1 MRVKTGSRSGGRA
14 DWRRGFAALPW
25 RMPNFVLLDTSQ
37 PDITQ
42 LLVAM
47 LQARQAVARRSW
59 SHPQQAAGE
68 DWWADVLADPRARK
82 RDRRL
87 NMAIKQ
93 SLYRLADEPRT
104 TILVACSKCD
114 WKAAYHRNELIA
126 SRGAAYPMPSLLNEL
141 AKPGCARLGNQWDHC
156 GVYYVEPIGTVDAR
170 IAHAP
175 CPPIFGQA
183 IRW

>member
-1 MRVKTGSRSGGRA
+1 MVVARVCPAERDTTCELRVKTGVGQAVGPIGAGGSPRY
-14 DWRRGFAALPW
+14 RG

-47 LQARQAVARRSW
+47 LQARHAVAGRSW

-82 RDRRL
+82 RGRRVDT
-87 NMAIKQ
+87 AIKQ
-93 SLYRLADEPRT
+93 ATYRLADELRA

-114 WKAAYHRNELIA
+114 WKAAYGRNDLIA
-126 SRGAAYPMPSLLNEL
+126 SHSAECPMPSCSTNWRSQDVHGSETNGII
-141 AKPGCARLGNQWDHC
+141 AGCITLSRL
-156 GVYYVEPIGTVDAR
+156 EP
-170 IAHAP
+170 
-175 CPPIFGQA
+175 
-183 IRW
+183 

>member
-1 MRVKTGSRSGGRA
+1 MRSASA
-14 DWRRGFAALPW
+14 
-25 RMPNFVLLDTSQ
+25 SQ

-93 SLYRLADEPRT
+93 SVYRLADEPRA

-114 WKAAYHRNELIA
+114 WKAAYGRDELIA
-126 SRGAAYPMPSLLNEL
+126 SHGAAFPMPSLLNEWRSQDVHGSEINGII
-141 AKPGCARLGNQWDHC
+141 AGCITLSRL
-156 GVYYVEPIGTVDAR
+156 EP
-170 IAHAP
+170 
-175 CPPIFGQA
+175 
-183 IRW
+183 

>member
-1 MRVKTGSRSGGRA
+1 MARISIVIVAASSAKVTIPFGWWWQGLPRRARYNMGIESQDGESVRRLGPIGAGRLSRY
-14 DWRRGFAALPW
+14 RG

-93 SLYRLADEPRT
+93 SAYRLADEPSA

-114 WKAAYHRNELIA
+114 WKAAYGRDELIA
-126 SRGAAYPMPSLLNEL
+126 SHGAGYPLPS
-141 AKPGCARLGNQWDHC
+141 PTQ
-156 GVYYVEPIGTVDAR
+156 R
-170 IAHAP
+170 ISEAWMHPA
-175 CPPIFGQA
+175 
-183 IRW
+183 